1 MRKNRLIA
9 YILIMT
15 ISVCAGCGKA
25 GADSSTANSTV
36 EPSSGAEQDV
46 SGAGQ
51 NVSGAGQ
58 DVSNAGHDVSG
69 QGQGTGDAKN
79 TDTATK
85 QGADSL
91 VTTESVDVTD
101 GDGQANVV
109 EKGDTTEVT
118 MDSNSGPAEAV
129 TVESVGSSPRTNLSN
144 VLTPT
149 APGTSVTGNDYVSVD
164 ISNNSEG
171 YIVVTYKGSS
181 TNVKFQITGPG
192 QSAYTYKIATGVAT
206 VMPLTGGSGSYKLGC
221 YEGIGGNQYAVVYT
235 ENVTFNIT
243 NTFGPYLY
251 PNQYVNFN
259 SNSKVVTKAASLVS
273 GCDTDLEAVEAVYHY
288 VVKNF
293 TYDYDKAA
301 TVSSGYLP
309 VVDTV
314 LDSKT
319 GICFDYA
326 AVMAS
331 MLRSQNIPTRLEIG
345 YAGDAYH
352 AWISVYVKDKGWIDG
367 IIKFD
372 GKNWTLMDPTFAST
386 SSSKETKD
394 FITNKSNYTVKY
406 MY

>member
-25 GADSSTANSTV
+25 GAETNTANSTV
-36 EPSSGAEQDV
+36 ESSA
-46 SGAGQ
+46 
-51 NVSGAGQ
+51 
-58 DVSNAGHDVSG
+58 
-69 QGQGTGDAKN
+69 GTGQTQTGDKPGN
-79 TDTATK
+79 NDTASN
-85 QGADSL
+85 QGADGS
-91 VTTESVDVTD
+91 VTSDPAEVTG
-101 GDGQANVV
+101 GDSQVSVV

-118 MDSNSGPAEAV
+118 MDSNSGAAEAV
-129 TVESVGSSPRTNLSN
+129 TIESVGSGPRTNLTN
-144 VLTPT
+144 VLIPT
-149 APGTSVTGNDYVSVD
+149 APGTSVKGNDYVSVD

-181 TNVKFQITGPG
+181 TNVKFQVTGPG
-192 QSAYTYKIATGVAT
+192 QSAYTYRLSTGVQT
-206 VMPLTGGSGSYKLGC
+206 VMPLTAGSGSYKIGC

-235 ENVTFNIT
+235 ETVTFNIT
-243 NTFGPYLY
+243 NEFGPYLY
-251 PNQYVNFN
+251 PNQYVNFD

-288 VVKNF
+288 VVNNF
-293 TYDYDKAA
+293 SYDYDKAA
-301 TVSSGYLP
+301 TVASGYLP
-309 VVDTV
+309 VVDTC
-314 LDSKT
+314 LNSKT

-386 SSSKETKD
+386 SSSKQTKD

>member
-25 GADSSTANSTV
+25 GAENGAANGTENSVEQASPSTAQDNQST
-36 EPSSGAEQDV
+36 G
-46 SGAGQ
+46 
-51 NVSGAGQ
+51 
-58 DVSNAGHDVSG
+58 
-69 QGQGTGDAKN
+69 N
-79 TDTATK
+79 TDNNKENKDTASN
-85 QGADSL
+85 QGGS
-91 VTTESVDVTD
+91 EPVDVKD
-101 GDGQANVV
+101 GDGQAS
-109 EKGDTTEVT
+109 DTVEVT
-118 MDSNSGPAEAV
+118 IDSNSEQAEAV
-129 TVESVGSSPRTNLSN
+129 TIESIGSDPRNNLAN

-181 TNVKFQITGPG
+181 TNVKFQVTGPG

-326 AVMAS
+326 AVMTS

>member
-25 GADSSTANSTV
+25 GTENSAANGTENSVEQASPSTAQDNQST
-36 EPSSGAEQDV
+36 G
-46 SGAGQ
+46 
-51 NVSGAGQ
+51 
-58 DVSNAGHDVSG
+58 
-69 QGQGTGDAKN
+69 N
-79 TDTATK
+79 TDNNKENKDTASN
-85 QGADSL
+85 QGSSEPAD
-91 VTTESVDVTD
+91 VID
-101 GDGQANVV
+101 GDGQAS
-109 EKGDTTEVT
+109 DTVEVT
-118 MDSNSGPAEAV
+118 IDSNSEQAEAV
-129 TVESVGSSPRTNLSN
+129 TIESIGSDPRNNLAN

-181 TNVKFQITGPG
+181 TNVKFQVTGPG

>member
-9 YILIMT
+9 YILITT

-25 GADSSTANSTV
+25 GADSSAANGTENSVEQASPSTAQDNQST
-36 EPSSGAEQDV
+36 G
-46 SGAGQ
+46 
-51 NVSGAGQ
+51 
-58 DVSNAGHDVSG
+58 
-69 QGQGTGDAKN
+69 N
-79 TDTATK
+79 TDNNDNKENKENKDTASN
-85 QGADSL
+85 QGSS
-91 VTTESVDVTD
+91 EPVDVKD
-101 GDGQANVV
+101 GDGQAS
-109 EKGDTTEVT
+109 DTVEVT
-118 MDSNSGPAEAV
+118 IDSNSEQAEAV
-129 TVESVGSSPRTNLSN
+129 TIESIGSDPRNNLAN

>member
-25 GADSSTANSTV
+25 GADSSAANGTENSVEQASPSTAQDNQST
-36 EPSSGAEQDV
+36 G
-46 SGAGQ
+46 
-51 NVSGAGQ
+51 
-58 DVSNAGHDVSG
+58 
-69 QGQGTGDAKN
+69 N
-79 TDTATK
+79 TDNNNKENKDTASN
-85 QGADSL
+85 QGSS
-91 VTTESVDVTD
+91 EPVDVKD
-101 GDGQANVV
+101 GDGQVNVV

-149 APGTSVTGNDYVSVD
+149 APGTDVKGNDYVSVD

-181 TNVKFQITGPG
+181 TNVKFQVTGPG